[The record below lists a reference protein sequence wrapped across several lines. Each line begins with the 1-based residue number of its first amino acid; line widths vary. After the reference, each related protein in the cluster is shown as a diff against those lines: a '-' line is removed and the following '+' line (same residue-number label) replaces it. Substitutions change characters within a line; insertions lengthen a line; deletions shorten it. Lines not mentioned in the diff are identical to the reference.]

1 LETEQLNDYLIK
13 ELQKHEVSEVMKNL
27 QKEVYEKIVLKETQ
41 INSLEDAIKAMNFVG
56 LETSAV
62 EIKLNELEKELAN
75 NKANLT
81 LKVDELINDTYK
93 EDFVKVAKKTKFL
106 QKELITHSTFS
117 KINDHT
123 IHTEYIL
130 NLLEVTTNEELLH
143 LSPHNIA
150 ALIQSEK
157 KHSQINKFVNL
168 FKPETNETK
177 IDNWINKF
185 SKHKNVSEHQQIR
198 VHFTE
203 LKGMLQIGFSTEEM
217 LQDIAIQWSVR
228 LGLSGDYKN
237 DPDTQKAVKEAI
249 DIMKEEAALI
259 I

>member
-1 LETEQLNDYLIK
+1 MSAEKVNEYLVK
-13 ELQKHEVSEVMKNL
+13 ELQKREVSEVMKNL
-27 QKEVYEKIVLKETQ
+27 QKEIYEKIVIKDAQ
-41 INSLEDAIKAMNFVG
+41 INSLEDAIKGLDFVDF
-56 LETSAV
+56 EVPAV
-62 EIKLNELEKELAN
+62 KMKLDRLREELAN
-75 NKANLT
+75 NKASLT
-81 LKVDELINDTYK
+81 LRVEELINDTYK

-123 IHTEYIL
+123 IYTEHIL
-130 NLLEVTTNEELLH
+130 NLLEETTNEELLH

-177 IDNWINKF
+177 IDDWITKF
-185 SKHKNVSEHQQIR
+185 SKHKNISEHQQIR

-203 LKGMLQIGFSTEEM
+203 VKAMLQIGFSTKEM

-228 LGLSGDYKN
+228 LGLSGDHKN
-237 DPDTQKAVKEAI
+237 DSETQKAVKEAI
-249 DIMKEEAALI
+249 EIMKEEAALI